1 MMVNK
6 LLLLGLLLILFSSFG
21 TSQQKDRWFKGNTHT
36 HTLNSDGDSTS
47 DDVVKW
53 YRERGYGFVFIT
65 DHEYITDVAP
75 LNALFARSD
84 QFLVISGQEV
94 TDSFGGKPYHSNG
107 LGITKAIMPA
117 KLNGAVETLQKN
129 IDNIV
134 AAGGIA
140 QINHPNF
147 GWALTADHLIKLRGY
162 SLLEIHNGHFLVN
175 NQGSIDAPSA
185 ESLWDAVLSSGKAVY
200 AIADDD
206 SHSFKRIG
214 DPTASTPGHGW
225 IYVRAGELTRNAIM
239 DGIKTGNFY
248 ASTGVELTD
257 LELGPK
263 QVSVSIKTL
272 TNSRYRTQFI
282 GKNGKM
288 LAETGANPA
297 VYQIIGNEGYVRARV
312 VESNGKMAWTQAHF
326 IPAK

>member
-1 MMVNK
+1 MTRKHLVLFAI
-6 LLLLGLLLILFSSFG
+6 LLSILSVPAAA
-21 TSQQKDRWFKGNTHT
+21 QVKERWFKGNTHT
-36 HTLNSDGDSTS
+36 HTLNSDGDSTP
-47 DDVVKW
+47 DVAVTW
-53 YRERGYGFVFIT
+53 YRERGYNFVFIT

-75 LNALFARSD
+75 LNALFARAD

-94 TDSFGGKPYHSNG
+94 TDSYNGKPFHSNG
-107 LGITKAIMPA
+107 LGISKAIMPA

-129 IDNIV
+129 IDEIV
-134 AAGGIA
+134 AAGGVA

-147 GWALTADHLIKLRGY
+147 GWALTAEHLTKLRGY

-175 NQGSIDAPSA
+175 NQGSIDSPSA

-225 IYVRAGELTRNAIM
+225 IYVRAKELTRNAILE
-239 DGIKTGNFY
+239 GLRTGNFY

-257 LELGPK
+257 VELSPK
-263 QVSVSIKTL
+263 QVSVSIKAL

-282 GKNGKM
+282 GKNGNM
-288 LAETGANPA
+288 LSETGANPA
-297 VYQIIGNEGYVRARV
+297 VYQITGNEGYVRARI
-312 VESNGKMAWTQAHF
+312 VESNGKMAWTQAVF
-326 IPAK
+326 VPAR